1 MTKEKNEE
9 TIEEPKKRS
18 KVWQMFAGFALIV
31 GLVVGL
37 FNIDKRWAKS
47 EELKSY
53 AKSIDLRMLDTKAAK
68 SLDEFN
74 VKQTVQ
80 FKALK
85 LNMDSQY
92 LLLRSAWLTDKVSQT
107 REKLIKDPENKLLQI
122 EYKELLTEK
131 QKVKDALDKTFK

>member
-1 MTKEKNEE
+1 MTDETNEE
-9 TIEEPKKRS
+9 QPKKRN
-18 KVWQMFAGFALIV
+18 KIWQLIAGFALIV

-53 AKSIDLRMLDTKAAK
+53 AKSVDLRMLDTKAAK

-74 VKQTVQ
+74 TKQTVQ

-85 LNMDSQY
+85 LNMDTQY
-92 LLLRSAWLTDKVSQT
+92 LMLRNQWLADKVSQT

-122 EYKELLTEK
+122 EYKELLEEK
-131 QKVKDALDKTFK
+131 QRVKDALDKTFK